1 MKYRKKIL
9 FADFYGKI
17 FILLLLG
24 ALAFLLCAGVFYASD
39 ILSERE
45 FGLQTEKINILNRN
59 NARFAEESIRQTLS
73 QADLVLRL
81 IKSDMETAGY
91 ISAERQALLKSLRD
105 SQNFDQIVVADVD
118 GNLTFSAVPLQTQ
131 LNIFHREHFQAQIAV
146 DTQKMYIAAPWISRA
161 TGTPNVFIS
170 RRLNDPQGKFSG
182 IVAISLKQDYL
193 DSLFRKLE
201 LGESNFIT
209 VVRRDGAF
217 LMRSPYIDNAEIKPD
232 QYTKNHAGFD
242 LINQGAM
249 SGTFV
254 INADRSLV
262 GVTRI
267 SAFKVLLDYPLV
279 IFVGVTKEEALRDTF
294 QLQKTYYLIAIVFS
308 VFVLLTFLIIGWLL
322 RKQFIAANELEYLGS
337 HDKLTGLLNRYHI
350 EESIDHEIARSERN
364 SNPLSMIV
372 FDLDFFKQV
381 NDNWGHP
388 VGDSVLKH
396 TSQIAKRLLRKSDVF
411 ARMGGDEFMVIMPET
426 SCAGARVAA
435 EKIRSNITENPHPQ
449 AGLVTV
455 SIGVA
460 ECRTGESFG
469 NWYERAD
476 DALYQAKKQGRNCIA
491 CAEDDIGIS

>member
-1 MKYRKKIL
+1 
-9 FADFYGKI
+9 
-17 FILLLLG
+17 
-24 ALAFLLCAGVFYASD
+24 
-39 ILSERE
+39 
-45 FGLQTEKINILNRN
+45 
-59 NARFAEESIRQTLS
+59 
-73 QADLVLRL
+73 
-81 IKSDMETAGY
+81 
-91 ISAERQALLKSLRD
+91 
-105 SQNFDQIVVADVD
+105 
-118 GNLTFSAVPLQTQ
+118 
-131 LNIFHREHFQAQIAV
+131 
-146 DTQKMYIAAPWISRA
+146 
-161 TGTPNVFIS
+161 
-170 RRLNDPQGKFSG
+170 
-182 IVAISLKQDYL
+182 
-193 DSLFRKLE
+193 
-201 LGESNFIT
+201 
-209 VVRRDGAF
+209 
-217 LMRSPYIDNAEIKPD
+217 MRSPYIDNAEIKPD
-232 QYTKNHAGFD
+232 RYTKNHVGFD

-267 SAFKVLLDYPLV
+267 NAFKVLLDYPLV
-279 IFVGVTKEEALRDTF
+279 IVVGVTKEEALRDTF

-460 ECRTGESFG
+460 EWRTGESFG